1 MTESIKQDTNENTLY
16 TKILRKEEA
25 NNEVMKEDDQDLKA
39 LK

>member
-25 NNEVMKEDDQDLKA
+25 NNEVMKEDNQDLKT

>member
-1 MTESIKQDTNENTLY
+1 MNAIKQDTNENTLY